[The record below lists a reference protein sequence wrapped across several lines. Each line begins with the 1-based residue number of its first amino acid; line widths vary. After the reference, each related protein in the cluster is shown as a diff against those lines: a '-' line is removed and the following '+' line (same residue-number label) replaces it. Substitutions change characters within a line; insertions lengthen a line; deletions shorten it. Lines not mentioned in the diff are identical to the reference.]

1 MRSPGRSGGSGPRGI
16 TMAPFNLAPHAGG
29 IAYFLVFFLLGMG
42 FGVVLELSGFGD
54 SRKLAAQFYLR
65 DLTVL
70 KVMFTGIITAAVL
83 IHLASAFHLLDL
95 SRVWVNP
102 TYLVPG
108 IVGGLI
114 MGVGFIVGGFCPGTS
129 LVAAGTLKLDGITF
143 VLGGLFGVLIFG
155 ETVHLF
161 DGWWHSTYMGR
172 FTLPGWLGLPTGVTV
187 LFLVAMALGM
197 FYLAEIAEARFGNRR
212 ATRGRRTVLIAAGSL
227 LALCF
232 VLILKGQP
240 SVEDRWSWISRSG
253 YRQLAGREI
262 FVDPGEVVDLRRDLS
277 LFVRILEVR
286 SEADY
291 NLFHLSGSQRIDLA
305 STNDP
310 GVVRGLLDDSDNTI
324 VFLASNGEKDAAL
337 AWKRLRAQGVLNL
350 YVIEGGIN
358 HWLEVFPVSPC
369 VAQRI
374 DGGAS
379 GAEGR
384 AVEATESERLRYRFL
399 LAVGEQSPSAHPDLA
414 RREYVPDCA
423 MASMAGSEGS
433 SVSTFTGRGSPK
445 REYVKK
451 VKIQK
456 KTVAKGGC
464 G

>member
-1 MRSPGRSGGSGPRGI
+1 
-16 TMAPFNLAPHAGG
+16 MAPFNLALHAGG
-29 IAYFLVFFLLGMG
+29 IAYFLIFFLLGVA

-83 IHLASAFHLLDL
+83 IHLASAFQFLNL

-129 LVAAGTLKLDGITF
+129 LVAAGTLKLDGIMF
-143 VLGGLFGVLIFG
+143 VMGGLLGVFAFG
-155 ETVHLF
+155 ETVRFF
-161 DGWWHSTYMGR
+161 DGWWHSTDMGR

-187 LFLVAMALGM
+187 LLLVAMALGM
-197 FYLAEIAEARFGNRR
+197 FYLAEIAEAKFGKRRSMPSRR
-212 ATRGRRTVLIAAGSL
+212 AVLIGAGAL
-227 LALCF
+227 VALCLG
-232 VLILKGQP
+232 LILKGQP
-240 SVEDRWSWISRSG
+240 NVEDRWSWISTG
-253 YRQLAGREI
+253 GDRQLAGREI
-262 FVDPGEVVDLRRDLS
+262 FVDPAEVVDLRRDLS
-277 LFVRILEVR
+277 LLVRVLEVR
-286 SEADY
+286 TETDY
-291 NLFHLSGSQRIDLA
+291 NLFHLSGSQRIDMA
-305 STNDP
+305 STTDAAL
-310 GVVRGLLDDSDNTI
+310 VRDLLDDADNTI
-324 VFLASNGEKDAAL
+324 VFLASNGEKQAIE

-358 HWLEVFPVSPC
+358 HWLDAYPVSPC

-374 DGGAS
+374 ERNDGNEPA
-379 GAEGR
+379 R
-384 AVEATESERLRYRFL
+384 AIDGTGGDDGLRYRFL
-399 LAVGEQSPSAHPDLA
+399 VAVGEQSPSAHPDVE

-423 MASMAGSEGS
+423 MASLAGIGGS
-433 SVSTFTGRGSPK
+433 SVSTFAGGSPPT
-445 REYVKK
+445 RDYVKK
-451 VKIQK
+451 VKVQK

>member
-1 MRSPGRSGGSGPRGI
+1 
-16 TMAPFNLAPHAGG
+16 MAPFNLALHAGG
-29 IAYFLVFFLLGMG
+29 IAYFLTFFLLGMG

-83 IHLASAFHLLDL
+83 IHLASAFQLLDL

-129 LVAAGTLKLDGITF
+129 LVAAGTLKLDGIVF
-143 VLGGLFGVLIFG
+143 VLGGLFGVFVFG

-161 DGWWHSTYMGR
+161 DGWWHSSYMGR

-187 LFLVAMALGM
+187 MLLVAMALGM
-197 FYLAEIAEARFGNRR
+197 FYLAEIAEAKFGNRR
-212 ATRGRRTVLIAAGSL
+212 SMPSRRAILIGVGSL
-227 LALCF
+227 AVLCF
-232 VLILKGQP
+232 GLILKGQP
-240 SVEDRWSWISRSG
+240 SVENRWSWISK
-253 YRQLAGREI
+253 AGDHQIASRDI
-262 FVDPGEVVDLRRDLS
+262 FVDPAEVVDLRRDLS

-291 NLFHLSGSQRIDLA
+291 NLFHLSGSERINSDLPA
-305 STNDP
+305 DP
-310 GVVRGLLDDSDNTI
+310 GLIRSLLEDADNTI
-324 VFLASNGEKDAAL
+324 VFLASNGEKDAVE
-337 AWKRLRAQGVLNL
+337 AWKRLKAQGVLNL

-358 HWLEVFPVSPC
+358 HWLEAYPLSPC
-369 VAQRI
+369 VAQRT
-374 DGGAS
+374 
-379 GAEGR
+379 EGSD
-384 AVEATESERLRYRFL
+384 ESEQARPIDRTRGDETLRYRFL
-399 LAVGEQSPSAHPDLA
+399 VAVGEQSPSAHPDVA
-414 RREYVPDCA
+414 RREYVPDCV
-423 MASMAGSEGS
+423 MASLASPAGPATAIFAG
-433 SVSTFTGRGSPK
+433 GNPPK
-445 REYVKK
+445 RDYVKK

>member
-1 MRSPGRSGGSGPRGI
+1 
-16 TMAPFNLAPHAGG
+16 MAPFNLAPHAGG
-29 IAYFLVFFLLGMG
+29 IAYFLIFFILGMG

-70 KVMFTGIITAAVL
+70 KVMFTGIIVAAAL
-83 IHLASAFHLLDL
+83 IHLASAFQLLDL

-129 LVAAGTLKLDGITF
+129 LVAAGTLKLDGIMF
-143 VLGGLFGVLIFG
+143 VLGGLFGVFVFG

-187 LFLVAMALGM
+187 LLLVGMALGM
-197 FYLAEIAEARFGNRR
+197 FYLAEIAEAKFGKRRSMPARR
-212 ATRGRRTVLIAAGSL
+212 ATLIAAGAL
-227 LALCF
+227 AALCF
-232 VLILKGQP
+232 GLILKGQP
-240 SVEDRWSWISRSG
+240 SVEDRWSWISESG
-253 YRQLAGREI
+253 DRQLAGREI
-262 FVDPGEVVDLRRDLS
+262 FVDPAEVVDLRCDLS

-286 SEADY
+286 SDADY
-291 NLFHLSGSQRIDLA
+291 NLFHLSGSQRVDLA
-305 STNDP
+305 STNDA
-310 GVVRGLLDDSDNTI
+310 VLVSSFLDDTDNTI
-324 VFLASNGEKDAAL
+324 VFLTSNGEKDAVE
-337 AWKRLRAQGVLNL
+337 AWKRLKAQGVLNL

-358 HWLEVFPVSPC
+358 HWLETYPVNPC

-374 DGGAS
+374 QGSDAS
-379 GAEGR
+379 EQAHATDGAESD
-384 AVEATESERLRYRFL
+384 ETLSYRFL
-399 LAVGEQSPSAHPDLA
+399 VAVGEQSPSAHPDVA
-414 RREYVPDCA
+414 RREYVPDCV
-423 MASMAGSEGS
+423 MASLAGPAGPATA
-433 SVSTFTGRGSPK
+433 TFTGGNPPK
-445 REYVKK
+445 LDYVKK

>member
-1 MRSPGRSGGSGPRGI
+1 
-16 TMAPFNLAPHAGG
+16 MAPFNITPHAGVV
-29 IAYFLVFFLLGMG
+29 AYFLVFFLLGLG

-65 DLTVL
+65 DLTVI
-70 KVMFTGIITAAVL
+70 KVMFTGIVTAAIL
-83 IHLASAFHLLDL
+83 IHLASAFQLLDL

-129 LVAAGTLKLDGITF
+129 LVAAATLKLDGIMF
-143 VLGGLFGVLIFG
+143 VLGGLVGVFFFG

-161 DGWWHSTYMGR
+161 EGWWQSTYLGR
-172 FTLPGWLGLPTGVTV
+172 FTLPDWLGLPTGVTI
-187 LFLVAMALGM
+187 LLLVAMALGM
-197 FYLAEIAEARFGNRR
+197 FYLAEIAEARFGNRQVVQ
-212 ATRGRRTVLIAAGSL
+212 GRRAFPGRRALLVVAGSL
-227 LALCF
+227 AALCF
-232 VLILKGQP
+232 TLILKGQP
-240 SVEDRWSWISRSG
+240 SVEDRWSWISKG
-253 YRQLAGREI
+253 GDRQLAGREI
-262 FVDPGEVVDLRRDLS
+262 FVDPAEVVDLRRDLS

-291 NLFHLSGSQRIDLA
+291 NLFHLAGSERIDID
-305 STNDP
+305 STSHP
-310 GVVRGLLDDSDNTI
+310 VLVRSLLDDTDNTI
-324 VFLASNGEKDAAL
+324 VFLAGNGEQDAVE

-358 HWLEVFPVSPC
+358 HWLEVYPVGPC

-374 DGGAS
+374 EGTDASAEVRGG
-379 GAEGR
+379 E
-384 AVEATESERLRYRFL
+384 TLRYRFL
-399 LAVGEQSPSAHPDLA
+399 AAVGEQSPSAHPEVA

-423 MASMAGSEGS
+423 MASLAGPAGSVAS
-433 SVSTFTGRGSPK
+433 AFTGGNAPR
-445 REYVKK
+445 RDYAKK

>member
-1 MRSPGRSGGSGPRGI
+1 M
-16 TMAPFNLAPHAGG
+16 MAPFNLAPHAGG
-29 IAYFLVFFLLGMG
+29 IVYFLVFFLLGMG
-42 FGVVLELSGFGD
+42 FGAVLELSGFGD

-70 KVMFTGIITAAVL
+70 KVMFTGIIVAAVL
-83 IHLASAFHLLDL
+83 IHLASAFQLLDL

-129 LVAAGTLKLDGITF
+129 LVAAGTLKLDGIMF
-143 VLGGLFGVLIFG
+143 VLGGLTGVFLFG

-187 LFLVAMALGM
+187 LLLVAMALGM

-212 ATRGRRTVLIAAGSL
+212 SMPHRRATLIAAGC
-227 LALCF
+227 LAVLC
-232 VLILKGQP
+232 VGLILRGQP
-240 SVEDRWSWISRSG
+240 SVEDRWRWISG
-253 YRQLAGREI
+253 GGERQLAGREI
-262 FVDPGEVVDLRRDLS
+262 FVDPAEVVDLRQDLS
-277 LFVRILEVR
+277 LVVRILEVR

-291 NLFHLSGSQRIDLA
+291 NLFHLTGAERIGKD
-305 STNDP
+305 STGDP
-310 GVVRGLLDDSDNTI
+310 ELVRRLLDATDNTI
-324 VFLASNGEKDAAL
+324 VFLASNGESDAVES
-337 AWKRLRAQGVLNL
+337 WKRLKAQGVLNL

-358 HWLEVFPVSPC
+358 HWLEAYPVSPC

-374 DGGAS
+374 AGSETGEQGSAGAGAS
-379 GAEGR
+379 DD
-384 AVEATESERLRYRFL
+384 ESLRYRFL
-399 LAVGEQSPSAHPDLA
+399 VAVGEHSPSAHPDLA
-414 RREYVPDCA
+414 RREFVPDCA
-423 MASMAGSEGS
+423 MASLAGLEGS
-433 SVSTFTGRGSPK
+433 AVSPFAGAGQPK
-445 REYVKK
+445 RDYVKK